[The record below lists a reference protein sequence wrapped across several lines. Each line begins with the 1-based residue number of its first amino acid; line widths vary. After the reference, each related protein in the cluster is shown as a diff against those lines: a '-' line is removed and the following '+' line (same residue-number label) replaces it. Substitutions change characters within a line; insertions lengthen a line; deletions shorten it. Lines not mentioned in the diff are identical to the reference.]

1 MKLLR
6 FGPVGNE
13 RPGLIDNTGHL
24 RDLSSLIH
32 DIDPDTLAPSRLT
45 QLANYDPDDLPLVE
59 GPARLGP
66 CVSGVSKLLAIGLN
80 YDDHAKESNLE
91 LPSEPLVFSKAVSC
105 LAGPNDSL
113 VLPKNSKST
122 DYEVELAVI
131 IGSKAKY
138 VSVSDALFYV
148 AGYAVMNDYSERK
161 FQFEHGGQWVKG
173 KSFDGFGP
181 LGPWLV
187 TKDEVP
193 NPQNLNLWC
202 DVNGNRRQDGNTSDM
217 IFSIAKILSNL
228 SHFMTLMPGDVIST
242 GTPPGVG
249 LGHKPPLY
257 LKAGDIVE
265 VGVEGLGQQRQEL
278 INFEN
283 K

>member
-1 MKLLR
+1 M
-6 FGPVGNE
+6 
-13 RPGLIDNTGHL
+13 
-24 RDLSSLIH
+24 
-32 DIDPDTLAPSRLT
+32 
-45 QLANYDPDDLPLVE
+45 
-59 GPARLGP
+59 
-66 CVSGVSKLLAIGLN
+66 
-80 YDDHAKESNLE
+80 
-91 LPSEPLVFSKAVSC
+91 
-105 LAGPNDSL
+105 
-113 VLPKNSKST
+113 
-122 DYEVELAVI
+122 
-131 IGSKAKY
+131 
-138 VSVSDALFYV
+138 
-148 AGYAVMNDYSERK
+148 
-161 FQFEHGGQWVKG
+161 
-173 KSFDGFGP
+173 
-181 LGPWLV
+181 GPWLV

-217 IFSIAKILSNL
+217 IFSVAKILSNL

>member
-1 MKLLR
+1 M
-6 FGPVGNE
+6 
-13 RPGLIDNTGHL
+13 
-24 RDLSSLIH
+24 
-32 DIDPDTLAPSRLT
+32 
-45 QLANYDPDDLPLVE
+45 
-59 GPARLGP
+59 
-66 CVSGVSKLLAIGLN
+66 
-80 YDDHAKESNLE
+80 
-91 LPSEPLVFSKAVSC
+91 
-105 LAGPNDSL
+105 
-113 VLPKNSKST
+113 
-122 DYEVELAVI
+122 
-131 IGSKAKY
+131 
-138 VSVSDALFYV
+138 SDALFYV

-217 IFSIAKILSNL
+217 IFSVAKILSNL